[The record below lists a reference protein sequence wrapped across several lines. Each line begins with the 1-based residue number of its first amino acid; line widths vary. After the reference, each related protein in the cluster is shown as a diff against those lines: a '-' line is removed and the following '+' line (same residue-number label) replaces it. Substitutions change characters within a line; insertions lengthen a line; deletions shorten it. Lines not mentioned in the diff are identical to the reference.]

1 MIASLP
7 TGRRGQLLA
16 VGLLLLVLGSFY
28 FLAVTPLVDLYQQRA
43 SKIEDGRMLLPRL
56 EAVADGLPALR
67 SRVAELRAVARTRK
81 VTLDGASDA
90 IASAN
95 LQSRIEGF
103 ASAVGATIGS
113 TESLPPETRDG
124 YRRIG
129 LRFALN
135 GPYETLVQL
144 LAKLEGATPPLV
156 VDNLQVH
163 GVLRRPG
170 LPQAG
175 SAEIGLDAGLDVYG
189 FRTADKSSADKSS
202 TDKSAAASP

>member
-1 MIASLP
+1 MP
-7 TGRRGQLLA
+7 TGQRGRLLA
-16 VGLLLLVLGSFY
+16 LSLVLLLLGGLY
-28 FLAVTPLVDLYQQRA
+28 FLAVAPLVDLYRGREA
-43 SKIEDGRMLLPRL
+43 GLENGRMVLPHL
-56 EAVADGLPALR
+56 QAAAAALPALR
-67 SRVAELRAVARTRK
+67 AQVAELRAAARTRK

-103 ASAVGATIGS
+103 AVSLGATIGS
-113 TESLPPETRDG
+113 TESLPSETTDG

-135 GPYETLVQL
+135 GPYDTLVKL
-144 LAKLEGATPPLV
+144 LAKIEEATPPLI

-170 LPQAG
+170 LPPGPG
-175 SAEIGLDAGLDVYG
+175 SDLSLDAGLDVYG
-189 FRTADKSSADKSS
+189 FRIEK
-202 TDKSAAASP
+202 AASPGEP

>member
-1 MIASLP
+1 M
-7 TGRRGQLLA
+7 LA
-16 VGLLLLVLGSFY
+16 IGLLLLVVGSLY
-28 FLAVTPLVDLYQQRA
+28 FLAVAPLVELYQQGEA
-43 SKIEDGRMLLPRL
+43 KLEDGRMLLPRL
-56 EAVADGLPALR
+56 QSVAAGLPALR
-67 SRVAELRAVARTRK
+67 AQVAELRAAARTRK

-95 LQSRIEGF
+95 LQSRIEGY

-113 TESLPPETRDG
+113 TESLPVETRDG

-135 GPYETLVQL
+135 GPYETLVRL
-144 LAKLEGATPPLV
+144 LARLEEATPPLV

-170 LPQAG
+170 LPQNG
-175 SAEIGLDAGLDVYG
+175 IGDVGLDAGIDVYG
-189 FRTADKSSADKSS
+189 FRSDDKA
-202 TDKSAAASP
+202 AAASP

>member
-1 MIASLP
+1 MP
-7 TGRRGQLLA
+7 TGRRGRLLA
-16 VGLLLLVLGSFY
+16 LGLVLAALGGLY
-28 FLAVTPLVDLYQQRA
+28 FLAVAPLLDLYADRQARL
-43 SKIEDGRMLLPRL
+43 EDGRMLLPRL
-56 EAVADGLPALR
+56 QAAAAALPELR
-67 SRVAELRAVARTRK
+67 ARVAELRAAARTRK

-103 ASAVGATIGS
+103 AASVGAAIGS
-113 TESLPPETRDG
+113 TESLPPDTRDG

-144 LAKLEGATPPLV
+144 LAKLEAATPPLV

-170 LPQAG
+170 LPM
-175 SAEIGLDAGLDVYG
+175 SAEGDPGLDAGLDVYG
-189 FRTADKSSADKSS
+189 FRSDG
-202 TDKSAAASP
+202 KSAATEP

>member
-1 MIASLP
+1 MTALP
-7 TGRRGQLLA
+7 TGRRGRLLA
-16 VGLLLLVLGSFY
+16 LSLVLLGLGGLY
-28 FLAVTPLVDLYQQRA
+28 FLAVAPVVDLYQQRA
-43 SKIEDGRMLLPRL
+43 ARLEDGRMLLPRL
-56 EAVADGLPALR
+56 QAAAAALPRLR
-67 SRVAELRAVARTRK
+67 AQVAELRAAARIRK

-103 ASAVGATIGS
+103 AGRAGVTIGS
-113 TESLPPETRDG
+113 TESLPAETDDG

-135 GPYETLVQL
+135 GPYATLVKL
-144 LAKLEGATPPLV
+144 LARIEAAAPPLI

-170 LPQAG
+170 LPPDG
-175 SAEIGLDAGLDVYG
+175 ESDFGLDAGLDVYG
-189 FRTADKSSADKSS
+189 FRIAGKT
-202 TDKSAAASP
+202 AAAQP